1 MAVEKASRNPARAQ
15 RTLEDRL
22 GYTFHDPRLME
33 LALTHSSVAYEQ
45 ADVGNGIA
53 DNERMEFLGD
63 AVLSLAVTE
72 HIFRK
77 FDALEEGDLTRLR
90 AQIVSR
96 HNLHRV
102 AHSMALGEF
111 LRLGK
116 GEERS
121 GGRAKSALLADALEA
136 LIAAVYLDGGLDAA
150 VAIVRHLML
159 GAEVDRLAEAVVTGE
174 TEDSK
179 SGLQE
184 LLQRRGLGHP
194 DYRTILEEG
203 PAHDR
208 RFVVEVAV
216 CDAAGGRQALATG
229 EGTRKKS
236 AEQHA
241 AREALARLARESN
254 EPGALP

>member
-1 MAVEKASRNPARAQ
+1 MAIEADAKTAVRGQGALEARI
-15 RTLEDRL
+15 
-22 GYTFHDPRLME
+22 GYAFRDCGLME

-45 ADVGNGIA
+45 TDGGDRPA

-72 HIFRK
+72 YIFRR
-77 FDALEEGDLTRLR
+77 FQALSEGDLTRLR

-96 HNLHRV
+96 DNLLRV
-102 AHSMALGEF
+102 AQSIALGEF

-136 LIAAVYLDGGLDAA
+136 LIAAIYLDGGLEPAVAA
-150 VAIVRHLML
+150 VERLVL
-159 GAEVDRLAEAVVTGE
+159 GPEIDRLAEAVLLGE
-174 TEDSK
+174 TEDFK
-179 SGLQE
+179 STLQE
-184 LLQRRGLGHP
+184 HLQRHGLGHP
-194 DYRTILEEG
+194 IYRTILEDG

-208 RFVVEVAV
+208 RFVVEVTT
-216 CDAAGGRQALATG
+216 CDAAGSRRSLATG

-236 AEQHA
+236 AEQQA
-241 AREALARLARESN
+241 ARQALARLAQETA
-254 EPGALP
+254 EPEATA

>member
-1 MAVEKASRNPARAQ
+1 MAVEKTPRGPAPGPRA
-15 RTLEDRL
+15 LENRL
-22 GYTFHDPRLME
+22 GYTFRDGRLME

-45 ADVGNGIA
+45 ADDGEKPS
-53 DNERMEFLGD
+53 DNERLEFLGD
-63 AVLSLAVTE
+63 AVLALTATE
-72 HIFRK
+72 YIFRR
-77 FDALEEGDLTRLR
+77 FDGMKEGDLTRLR

-96 HNLHRV
+96 QNLHRV
-102 AHSMALGEF
+102 AQSIELGEF

-121 GGRAKSALLADALEA
+121 GGREKSALLADALEA

-150 VAIVRHLML
+150 AAAVERLLL
-159 GAEVDRLAEAVVTGE
+159 GPEVDAFAAAVRSGE
-174 TEDSK
+174 TEDCK
-179 SGLQE
+179 SSLQE

-208 RFVVEVAV
+208 RFVIEVAI
-216 CDAAGGRQALATG
+216 CEADGSRRSLATG

-236 AEQHA
+236 AEQDA
-241 AREALARLARESN
+241 ARQALAFLSRE
-254 EPGALP
+254 PVQRGALS